1 MWRGLGLEPPPFA
14 GCYEHLYLDIYPASL
29 QPARPDYLGRVQP
42 CRPIAY
48 DVADGAH
55 AAQVALPAGPDN
67 RPLIYLTTGTVFT
80 NVSALRQAIDGL
92 ASLEA
97 RLLVT
102 VGPGGDPAD
111 LGDQPAHVRV
121 ERYVPQTLVLQHC
134 DVIISHGGSG
144 TVLAAL
150 AGGVPQLCLP
160 QGADQFLNAA
170 AIADAGAGLTIA
182 PAEVDGA
189 AIRRD
194 TGRLLDDPQF
204 RQRAGQIA
212 EEIAA
217 MPGPDD
223 VAAVLEQLA

>member
-1 MWRGLGLEPPPFA
+1 
-14 GCYEHLYLDIYPASL
+14 
-29 QPARPDYLGRVQP
+29 
-42 CRPIAY
+42 
-48 DVADGAH
+48 
-55 AAQVALPAGPDN
+55 
-67 RPLIYLTTGTVFT
+67 
-80 NVSALRQAIDGL
+80 
-92 ASLEA
+92 
-97 RLLVT
+97 
-102 VGPGGDPAD
+102 
-111 LGDQPAHVRV
+111 VRV